1 MSRVPFIAPLPI
13 DSVAVPGSV
22 ARLGITCCPGTRG
35 VAHMADTRA
44 LDLEADLAG
53 IAAWGTTLLLTL
65 MEQDELARH
74 GVAHLGARAGR
85 SMTWHALPIVDRQVP
100 DSAFEARWP
109 TVAAEVLRRFDRGEN
124 VVVHCLGGLGRS
136 GVIAA
141 RVLIERGLAPAAAM
155 AAVRA
160 ARPGAIET
168 AQQEAYV
175 LGLGRSAVSAARASR
190 KPQ

>member
-1 MSRVPFIAPLPI
+1 MSGAPVIAPLPI
-13 DSVAVPGSV
+13 ASLAVPGSM
-22 ARLGITCCPGTRG
+22 ARLGITRCPGTRD
-35 VAHMADTRA
+35 AARAADARA
-44 LDLEADLAG
+44 LDLEADLAR
-53 IAAWGTTLLLTL
+53 IAAWGAALLLTL

-74 GVAHLGARAGR
+74 GVACLGACAGR
-85 SMTWHALPIVDRQVP
+85 SMVWRGLPIVDRQVP
-100 DSAFEARWP
+100 DAAFEAAWP
-109 TVAAEVLRRFDRGEN
+109 PVAAEVQHRLDRGEN

-136 GVIAA
+136 GMIAA
-141 RVLIERGLAPAAAM
+141 RVLVERGLAPKVAM

-175 LGLGRSAVSAARASR
+175 LGQGRLTSPAARPAR